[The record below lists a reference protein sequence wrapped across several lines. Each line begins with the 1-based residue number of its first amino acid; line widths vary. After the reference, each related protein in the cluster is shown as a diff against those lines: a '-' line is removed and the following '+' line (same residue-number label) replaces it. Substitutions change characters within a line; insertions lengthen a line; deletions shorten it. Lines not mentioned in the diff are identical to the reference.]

1 MPEIWIPYGDVE
13 ISVDINAENLSGIF
27 KTENIRFDIDELNN
41 NQLLTNIEE
50 KINILDIC
58 NSSGSLSIIEKLI
71 EIMNKENNNHQI
83 EIIVKKNQKKYIE
96 GLFKD
101 KKLQYNIK
109 FIEDLLTEE
118 IIEQLNKKQ
127 TILLS
132 NSSFDS
138 LFGFNGGVISLSRIL
153 NNEII
158 KDAFYDKE
166 VNYPEPGIIS
176 NRTNIILKEY
186 REFSNIISIQI
197 IEDVMGINN
206 CIIGKLEDAYIN
218 SSEKLKNN
226 ILNIENTFE
235 SCIISCDYKKIN
247 TLNESLNGIW
257 NTYKSIEKRGNI
269 TLIAESRDGFGSNA
283 LNKFSMNQ
291 INVKDLI
298 KNNEYVEGLEN
309 LIFLEKIQEDYSI
322 DIISTIP
329 HHYIEKR
336 LKFRHH
342 NNVNSALNSIIRRK
356 SKKVKVAIIPSAN
369 NMIIKHNQIKTV

>member
-13 ISVDINAENLSGIF
+13 ISVDINAENLSGIY
-27 KTENIRFDIDELNN
+27 KTEDNQFDIDDLNN
-41 NQLLTNIEE
+41 NQLLTNIED

-71 EIMNKENNNHQI
+71 EMMNKENNNHQI
-83 EIIVKKNQKKYIE
+83 EIIVKKNQKKNIE
-96 GLFKD
+96 SLFKD
-101 KKLQYNIK
+101 KKLQHSIK
-109 FIEDLLTEE
+109 FIEDLLNEE
-118 IIEQLNKKQ
+118 IIEQLNNKQ

-132 NSSFDS
+132 NSSFDG

-153 NNEII
+153 NKEII

-197 IEDVMGINN
+197 IENVMGIND
-206 CIIGKLEDAYIN
+206 CIIGNLEETYIN
-218 SSEKLKNN
+218 SSEKLKSN

-269 TLIAESRDGFGSNA
+269 ILIAESRDGFGSDG
-283 LNKFSMNQ
+283 LSKFTMNQ

-298 KNNEYVEGLEN
+298 KKNEYVNGLEN
-309 LIFLEKIQEDYSI
+309 LIFLEKIQENHSI

-342 NNVNSALNSIIRRK
+342 NTVNSALSSIIRRK
-356 SKKVKVAIIPSAN
+356 GKKVKVAIIPNAN
-369 NMIIKHNQIKTV
+369 NMIIKHKQIKTI

>member
-13 ISVDINAENLSGIF
+13 ISVDINAENLSGIY
-27 KTENIRFDIDELNN
+27 KTEDNQFDIDDLNN
-41 NQLLTNIEE
+41 NQLLTNIED

-71 EIMNKENNNHQI
+71 EIMNKENNNHHI
-83 EIIVKKNQKKYIE
+83 EIIVKKNHKKIIE
-96 GLFKD
+96 SLFKD
-101 KKLQYNIK
+101 KKLQHNIK
-109 FIEDLLTEE
+109 FIEDLSNEE
-118 IIEQLNKKQ
+118 IIEQLNNKQ

-132 NSSFDS
+132 NSSFDG
-138 LFGFNGGVISLSRIL
+138 LFGFNGGAISLSKIL
-153 NNEII
+153 NKEII
-158 KDAFYDKE
+158 KNAFYNEE

-176 NRTNIILKEY
+176 NRTNIIIKEY

-197 IEDVMGINN
+197 IEDAAGIND
-206 CIIGKLEDAYIN
+206 CIIGNLEDAYIN

-226 ILNIENTFE
+226 ISNIENTFE
-235 SCIISCDYKKIN
+235 SCIISCDYQKTN

-257 NTYKSIEKRGNI
+257 NIYKAIEKKGNI
-269 TLIAESRDGFGSNA
+269 TLIAESRDGFGSDG
-283 LNKFSMNQ
+283 LNKFAMNQ

-309 LIFLEKIQEDYSI
+309 LIFLEKIQEEHSI

-342 NNVNSALNSIIRRK
+342 NTVNSALNSIIRRK
-356 SKKVKVAIIPSAN
+356 SKNVKVAIIPSAN
-369 NMIIKHNQIKTV
+369 NIIIKHNQIKTV

>member
-27 KTENIRFDIDELNN
+27 KIEDDRFDIDDLNN
-41 NQLLTNIEE
+41 NQVLTNIEN

-58 NSSGSLSIIEKLI
+58 NSAGSLSIIEKLI
-71 EIMNKENNNHQI
+71 EIMIKENNNHQI
-83 EIIVKKNQKKYIE
+83 EMIVKKNQKKNIE

-101 KKLQYNIK
+101 KKLQYNIR
-109 FIEDLLTEE
+109 FIEDLLNEE
-118 IIEQLNKKQ
+118 IIEQLNNKQ

-132 NSSFDS
+132 NSSFDG

-153 NNEII
+153 NKEII

-197 IEDVMGINN
+197 IENVMGIND
-206 CIIGKLEDAYIN
+206 CIIGNLEETYIN
-218 SSEKLKNN
+218 SSEKLKSN

-269 TLIAESRDGFGSNA
+269 ILIAESRDGFGSEG
-283 LNKFSMNQ
+283 LNKFTMNQ

-298 KNNEYVEGLEN
+298 KKNEYVNGLEN
-309 LIFLEKIQEDYSI
+309 LIFLEKIQENHSI

-342 NNVNSALNSIIRRK
+342 NTVNSALSSIIRRK
-356 SKKVKVAIIPSAN
+356 GKKVKVAIIPNAN
-369 NMIIKHNQIKTV
+369 NMIIKHKQIKTI